1 MERSQA
7 LSRGAMIFKER
18 CCRASYGVRYREE
31 YNPHNTKHIGQAISL
46 DHFDGR
52 RYVEDQ
58 IDWFVKQ
65 V

>member
-1 MERSQA
+1 MERLQVI
-7 LSRGAMIFKER
+7 SRGTTIFKER
-18 CCRASYGVRYREE
+18 CCRASYGVRCREE
-31 YNPHNTKHIGQAISL
+31 YDPHNLKHIGQTISL
-46 DHFDGR
+46 DNTDGR